1 MAAVAVLAVVVI
13 ALPASLAK
21 RFLPASMHADDFSG
35 SLWHGSASNISFNG
49 RNAGAIEWRL
59 HPASLLRLTAVA
71 DLHWVR
77 VGFVA
82 DATADIDS
90 HGLTLRDVQG
100 GGPIEDLRDFGF
112 AEGWRGN
119 ASFKFRVLKVAFSGT
134 AAGHGSIMPE
144 SAVGDL
150 TLSNVSSSVVAD
162 GADLGGYTLHL
173 ANTAITPGADATAEL
188 NDTGGPLEVQATLHL
203 SADGRTGMLSGT
215 VKARPDASPA
225 LSAQVDKLTQLHARD
240 AQGRIP
246 VELEFTL

>member
-1 MAAVAVLAVVVI
+1 M
-13 ALPASLAK
+13 
-21 RFLPASMHADDFSG
+21 
-35 SLWHGSASNISFNG
+35 WHGSASNITFNG
-49 RNAGAIEWRL
+49 RKAGAL
-59 HPASLLRLTAVA
+59 NGACVPASLLRLTAVA

-119 ASFKFRVLKVAFSGT
+119 ASFKFRVLKVAAPAPPPAMARSCRSPQWVILTCRTF
-134 AAGHGSIMPE
+134 PL
-144 SAVGDL
+144 SA
-150 TLSNVSSSVVAD
+150 VAD
-162 GADLGGYTLHL
+162 GADLGAYTLHL
-173 ANTAITPGADATAEL
+173 ANAVITPGADATAEL

-246 VELEFTL
+246 VEVEFTL